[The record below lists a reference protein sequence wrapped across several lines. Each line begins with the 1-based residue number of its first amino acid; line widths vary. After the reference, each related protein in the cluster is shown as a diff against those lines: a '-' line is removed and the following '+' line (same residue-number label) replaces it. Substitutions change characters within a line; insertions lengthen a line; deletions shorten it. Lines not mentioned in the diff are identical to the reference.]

1 MADLFEREVLNK
13 VDEVHVFSG
22 GKASGT
28 SLFARF
34 LDALFQVFYQY
45 YEDASLESKYEE
57 AHSKQIPTYLGRMVM
72 VIQLVALLTTVVSD
86 TADWDQYT
94 WFLTIFLSFRFD
106 YLAVRW
112 SMSAEYFWTCFVLV
126 LLPFVSLCIMLTL
139 AYCEYPDPGRY
150 MLRVIFDKLLSLL
163 RTVLLLPTM
172 SILIAVLKYT
182 GENQ

>member
-22 GKASGT
+22 SKTSDT
-28 SLFARF
+28 SLPAK
-34 LDALFQVFYQY
+34 LIDALYEVFYQY

-57 AHSKQIPTYLGRMVM
+57 AHSKQIPTYIGRAVM

-86 TADWDQYT
+86 SQDWDQYT

-106 YLAVRW
+106 YLAVRYYL
-112 SMSAEYFWTCFVLV
+112 AEVYFVASCVLV
-126 LLPFVSLCIMLTL
+126 LLPFSALCIMVGL
-139 AYCEYPDPGRY
+139 AYCDYPDPGRY
-150 MLRVIFDKLLSLL
+150 MLRVIFDKFLSFL

-182 GENQ
+182 GANE